1 MDMNDVVIVS
11 AVRSAIGTYGG
22 QFKNVKGVPLGVP
35 VMAEAIKRAKIDPA
49 VIDDVGWGCCYQRAK
64 NEVNIARVTAI
75 KAGVP
80 VEVPAYTVMRVCTSS
95 LWAIAQGCMAI
106 RQGYNSVFLAGGVE
120 SMSTVPYT
128 IESLRW
134 GARMDH
140 VEVRDMMWDGVTSIG
155 VGPAMGITAENLA
168 QKYNISRN
176 EQDELAYHSHMRAT
190 EAINDGRFKE
200 EIVPIEI
207 PGSRGKPTIVDTDEH
222 PRPDTTVDALAKLNP
237 IFKKDG
243 TVTAGNASGIN
254 DGAAAMV
261 IMLKSKADQLG
272 VKPMARIVDFSVVG
286 VDPDYMGW
294 GPVPSTE
301 KLMQRTG
308 LKLSDMGLIEINEA
322 FAAQYLACEM
332 GLGLTKKREI
342 INVNGSGISLGHP
355 VGATGARLVITLLH
369 EMRRRNV
376 QYGLATLCGGGGL
389 GMAMIIEL
397 P

>member
-22 QFKNVKGVPLGVP
+22 QFKNVKGVSLGVP
-35 VMAEAIKRAKIDPA
+35 VMMEAIRRAKIDPA

-64 NEVNIARVTAI
+64 DEVNIARVTAV
-75 KAGVP
+75 KAGIP
-80 VEVPAYTVMRVCTSS
+80 VEVPAFTVMRVCTSS
-95 LWAIAQGCMAI
+95 MWAIAEGFMAI
-106 RQGYNSVFLAGGVE
+106 RQGYNAVFLAGGVE

-134 GARMDH
+134 GARMNH

-155 VGPAMGITAENLA
+155 IGPAMGITAENLA
-168 QKYNISRN
+168 EKYNISRN
-176 EQDELAYHSHMRAT
+176 AQDELAYQSHMKAT
-190 EAINDGRFKE
+190 AAIQAGRFKE

-207 PGSRGKPTIVDTDEH
+207 PGSRGKPTVVDTDEH
-222 PRPDTTVDALAKLNP
+222 PRPDTTIEALAKLNP

-261 IMLKSKADQLG
+261 IMLKSKADDLG
-272 VKPMARIVDFSVVG
+272 LKPMARIVDFSVVG

-294 GPVPSTE
+294 GPVPATE

-322 FAAQYLACEM
+322 FAAQYLACET
-332 GLGLTKKREI
+332 GLGLTKKREM

-389 GMAMIIEL
+389 GMSMIIEL

>member
-1 MDMNDVVIVS
+1 MDLNDVVIVS

-22 QFKNVKGVPLGVP
+22 QFRDVKGVPLGVP

-49 VIDDVGWGCCYQRAK
+49 VIDDVGWGCCYQRAR
-64 NEVNIARVTAI
+64 NEVNIGRVTAI

-80 VEVPAYTVMRVCTSS
+80 VEVPAFTVMRVCTSS
-95 LWAIAQGCMAI
+95 MWAIAQGCMAI
-106 RQGYNSVFLAGGVE
+106 RQGYNSVFLTGGVE

-128 IESLRW
+128 LESLRW

-168 QKYNISRN
+168 QKYNISRK
-176 EQDELAYHSHMRAT
+176 EQDELAYESHMKAVA
-190 EAINDGRFKE
+190 AINDGRFQE

-207 PGSRGKPTIVDTDEH
+207 PGSRGKPIITDTDEH
-222 PRPDTTVDALAKLNP
+222 PRADTTVDALAKLKP
-237 IFKKDG
+237 IFQKDG

-254 DGAAAMV
+254 DGAAAMI
-261 IMLKSKADQLG
+261 IMLKSKADELG
-272 VKPMARIVDFSVVG
+272 AKPMARIVDFSVVG

-294 GPVPSTE
+294 GPVPATE

-322 FAAQYLACEM
+322 FAAQYLACEI
-332 GLGLTKKREI
+332 GLGLTEKREI

-376 QYGLATLCGGGGL
+376 QRGLATLCGGGGL

>member
-22 QFKNVKGVPLGVP
+22 QFKNVKGVSLGVP
-35 VMAEAIKRAKIDPA
+35 VMMEAIRRAKIDPA

-64 NEVNIARVTAI
+64 DEVNIARVTAV

-80 VEVPAYTVMRVCTSS
+80 VEVPAFTVMRVCTSS
-95 LWAIAQGCMAI
+95 MWAIAEGFMAI
-106 RQGYNSVFLAGGVE
+106 RQGYNRVFLAGGVE

-134 GARMDH
+134 GARMNH

-155 VGPAMGITAENLA
+155 IGPAMGITAENLA
-168 QKYNISRN
+168 EKYNISRN
-176 EQDELAYHSHMRAT
+176 AQDELAYQSHMKAT
-190 EAINDGRFKE
+190 AAIQAGRFKE

-207 PGSRGKPTIVDTDEH
+207 PGSRGKPTVVDTDEH
-222 PRPDTTVDALAKLNP
+222 PRPDTTVEALAKLNP

-243 TVTAGNASGIN
+243 SVTAGNASGIN

-261 IMLKSKADQLG
+261 IMLKSKADDLG

-294 GPVPSTE
+294 GPVPATE

-322 FAAQYLACEM
+322 FAAQYLACEI
-332 GLGLTKKREI
+332 GLGLTKKREM

-389 GMAMIIEL
+389 GMSMIIEL